1 MCVCVYERAFDGQEM
16 DKRCLMLFMQKYD
29 THNSQSERERDT
41 QRDRERERVCVC
53 VSDPKSGCEWESVR

>member
-29 THNSQSERERDT
+29 THNSQSERERET
-41 QRDRERERVCVC
+41 QRDRERERVCV
-53 VSDPKSGCEWESVR
+53 